1 MSAVDLHGLRLGFA
15 LTGSYCSLE
24 KALVVMGRIKNLG
37 MEIVPIISESVK
49 NTDSRF
55 GVASQWRQVILD
67 ASGSRKII
75 DSIPD
80 AEPIGPQKLLDIM
93 LICPCSGNTVAKLAA
108 GITDTPVLMAA
119 KAHLRSGRPL
129 VLSIATNDGLGANA
143 KNIGSLINCKNI
155 YFVPFRQDDH
165 LHKPNSL
172 VAELSLVEDSLKN
185 ALQGQQSQPLLLNP
199 Y

>member
-1 MSAVDLHGLRLGFA
+1 
-15 LTGSYCSLE
+15 
-24 KALVVMGRIKNLG
+24 
-37 MEIVPIISESVK
+37 
-49 NTDSRF
+49 
-55 GVASQWRQVILD
+55 
-67 ASGSRKII
+67 
-75 DSIPD
+75 
-80 AEPIGPQKLLDIM
+80 
-93 LICPCSGNTVAKLAA
+93 
-108 GITDTPVLMAA
+108 
-119 KAHLRSGRPL
+119 
-129 VLSIATNDGLGANA
+129 NDGLGANA